1 MDSLQYLKNCQIF
14 TPEKVVNQML
24 DKINY
29 NGVNILNQS
38 IIDNACGDGNFLM
51 EIVKRI
57 IIQANIKGINA
68 NGIRQILQSKVF
80 ACDIDPE
87 MVSKC
92 IARLNKLTIE
102 EGITCVDWNIK
113 CQDGLYF
120 SDKEKFDFV
129 VGNPPYI
136 SYSNLEKKTREELKN
151 NFISCKKGKFD
162 YLYAFIEKGLS
173 MLSEDG
179 KMVMITPINLYKTV
193 YGQELRTLIKPYVSE
208 IIDMAN
214 QKVFQKVLT
223 SPVITVFQNNYKK
236 TDMPYS
242 YFVDKKI
249 RMINIQKDTLGEKWE
264 FTKYNNNGKVRFGD
278 HYRVANCVATL
289 ANKIFVHNVNKEGT
303 IDIDM
308 EGELLRDA
316 ASPKAK
322 KFKQLQKIIFP
333 YTFINN
339 ELVRYSE
346 EEMEKKF
353 PKAMTFLKSKKK
365 ELENRDLDNNA
376 AWYEYGRSQALKHIN
391 QKKLLLSSIITG
403 FVKVYELNHDVIPYS
418 GIYIEPLQNSSLE
431 RAKEILQSKRFY
443 KYLLSK
449 GVKVNGQS
457 IRISSKDIAEYRF

>member
-1 MDSLQYLKNCQIF
+1 MDGMKNLKNCQIF

-29 NGVNILNQS
+29 NGADILNQS
-38 IIDNACGDGNFLM
+38 IIDNACGDGNFLI

-120 SDKEKFDFV
+120 YDKEKFDFV

-208 IIDMAN
+208 IIDMSN
-214 QKVFQKVLT
+214 QKVFQNVLT

-236 TDMPYS
+236 IDISYS
-242 YFVDKKI
+242 YFFDKKI
-249 RMINIQKDTLGEKWE
+249 RMINIKKDTLGEKWE

-303 IDIDM
+303 IYIDI

-333 YTFINN
+333 YAFVNN

-391 QKKLLLSSIITG
+391 CNKLLLSTIITN
-403 FVKVYELNHDVIPYS
+403 KVEVYNLRKDEIPYS
-418 GIYIEPLQNSSLE
+418 GLFIIPKNGYSLE
-431 RAKEILQSKRFY
+431 EAEEILSSKRFY
-443 KYLLSK
+443 EYIKSI
-449 GVKVNGQS
+449 GIKVNGNS
-457 IRISSKDIAEYRF
+457 MRISSKDIENYMY